1 MEHLKNFGYLFYIAN
16 PYETSFE
23 KLSDIPKPDYVGR
36 AFPYFFGLIFMEQ
49 IILKL
54 KGIWTKWNL
63 ILFLQDKKDK
73 NIHELNIFPLQGKE
87 GIRLNGV
94 KETRLTVDR
103 NLFHSEKEIRLTV

>member
-54 KGIWTKWNL
+54 KGI
-63 ILFLQDKKDK
+63 
-73 NIHELNIFPLQGKE
+73 
-87 GIRLNGV
+87 
-94 KETRLTVDR
+94 
-103 NLFHSEKEIRLTV
+103 